1 MGKFGMMCLGVFL
14 IRCWGI
20 EVLDGGMLGQEA
32 SRRSL
37 PWARAGLWSTSA
49 LAPAAGGA
57 EPRRGMTHPSTNSQG
72 MTAWRRGTAVLNPLE
87 MARDGDQLWAG
98 WGR

>member
-1 MGKFGMMCLGVFL
+1 MGKFGIMCLGVCFL
-14 IRCWGI
+14 FLFFYQM
-20 EVLDGGMLGQEA
+20 LDGGMMGQEA

-37 PWARAGLWSTSA
+37 PWARAGLWSTSV

-87 MARDGDQLWAG
+87 MVHGRDQLWAG